1 MVKMLEDAGNM
12 DTELIEW
19 EGAVHAE
26 VLLSRNRLN
35 ILSFLKIDKKL
46 TLIDLNLNR

>member
-1 MVKMLEDAGNM
+1 MVKMLEDAGNI

-26 VLLSRNRLN
+26 VLLSRNRFN
-35 ILSFLKIDKKL
+35 ILNFSTDFYKKINSRKF
-46 TLIDLNLNR
+46 N